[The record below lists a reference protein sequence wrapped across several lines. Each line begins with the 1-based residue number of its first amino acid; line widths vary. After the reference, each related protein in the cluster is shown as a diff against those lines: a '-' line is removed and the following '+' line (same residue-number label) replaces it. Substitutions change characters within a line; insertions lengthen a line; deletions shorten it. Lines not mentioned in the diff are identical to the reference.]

1 MVESKN
7 KFITSAVIISIIL
20 IALGLYGFKKYYP
33 HPCQTPITYSLGEI
47 DPHFNISRDEVIKA
61 LKQTESIWETS
72 IGKNLFSYSENGKLK
87 ISLVYDSRQEST
99 IKLQQLGL
107 NINEDKTTYDA
118 LKVQY
123 NSLISS
129 YNDQKSSLQSL
140 IKNYDTA
147 KAEYEKQA
155 TYWNQK
161 GGAPIDEYNK
171 LTNDKLNLEGLANQI
186 RALQNSITNLVD
198 NINATANVL
207 NRIADSLNL
216 NVSNYNDIG
225 ATQETEF
232 QEGIYKKDLN
242 GEEIIVYQFDSYNK
256 LVRVLAHEF
265 GHALGLEH
273 TNDPNSIMYKINQG
287 NNLILTPEDLSALKT
302 MCHIK

>member
-1 MVESKN
+1 MVEFKN
-7 KFITSAVIISIIL
+7 KFITLFVIISILL
-20 IALGLYGFKKYYP
+20 ITLGFYGFKKYNP
-33 HPCQTPITYSLGEI
+33 QPCQTPITYSLGEI
-47 DPHFNISRDEVIKA
+47 DPRFNISRDEVINA
-61 LKQTESIWETS
+61 LKQTESIWETP

-87 ISLVYDSRQEST
+87 ISLVYDNRQEST

-155 TYWNQK
+155 IYWNKK
-161 GGAPIDEYNK
+161 GGAPTNEYNK

-186 RALQNSITNLVD
+186 SALQNSITNLVA

-207 NRIADSLNL
+207 NRIASSLNL
-216 NVSNYNDIG
+216 NVGNYNDIG

-287 NNLILTPEDLSALKT
+287 TNLLLTQEDLSALKT

>member
-7 KFITSAVIISIIL
+7 KFIIPSVTIG
-20 IALGLYGFKKYYP
+20 IAIVAFGVYGFQKYFP
-33 HPCQTPITYSLGEI
+33 LPCQSPINYSLGEV
-47 DPHFNISRDEVIKA
+47 DPRFNISRDQIIKA

-87 ISLVYDSRQEST
+87 ISLIYDSRQEST

-107 NINEDKTTYDA
+107 NINEDKDTYDT
-118 LKVQY
+118 LKLQY
-123 NSLISS
+123 NSLLSN
-129 YNDQKSSLQSL
+129 YNDQKSSLQVL

-155 TYWNQK
+155 IYWNKK
-161 GGAPIDEYNK
+161 GGAPVNEYNK
-171 LTNDKLNLEGLANQI
+171 LTNDKLNLEELTNQI
-186 RALQNSITNLVD
+186 RTLQNSITSLVG

-207 NRIADSLNL
+207 NRIAASLNL

-232 QEGIYKKDLN
+232 QEGVYKKDLN

-265 GHALGLEH
+265 GHALGLGH
-273 TNDPNSIMYKINQG
+273 TNDSNSIMYKINQG
-287 NNLILTPEDLSALKT
+287 TNLLLTQEDLSALKT
-302 MCHIK
+302 MCRIK

>member
-1 MVESKN
+1 MVDSKN
-7 KFITSAVIISIIL
+7 KFITLLVIISIIL
-20 IALGLYGFKKYYP
+20 ITLGFYWFKKYYP
-33 HPCQTPITYSLGEI
+33 QPCQTPITYSLGEI

-61 LKQTESIWETS
+61 LNQTESIWETP
-72 IGKNLFSYSENGKLK
+72 IGKNLFSYNENGKLK

-107 NINEDKTTYDA
+107 NINEDKTTYDT

-123 NSLISS
+123 NLLISS
-129 YNDQKSSLQSL
+129 YNDQKSSLQVL

-147 KAEYEKQA
+147 KAEYEKQ
-155 TYWNQK
+155 TIYWNKK
-161 GGAPIDEYNK
+161 GGAPTDEYNK

-186 RALQNSITNLVD
+186 RALQDSITNLVG

-216 NVSNYNDIG
+216 NVSNYNNIG

-232 QEGIYKKDLN
+232 QEGVYKKDSN

-287 NNLILTPEDLSALKT
+287 TNILLTQEDMSALKT

>member
-1 MVESKN
+1 MVFLKN
-7 KFITSAVIISIIL
+7 KFIIPSVTISIAIV
-20 IALGLYGFKKYYP
+20 ALGVYGFQKYFP
-33 HPCQTPITYSLGEI
+33 LPCQSPINYSLGEV
-47 DPHFNISRDEVIKA
+47 DPRFNISRDQVIKA

-87 ISLVYDSRQEST
+87 ISLIYDSRQEST

-107 NINEDKTTYDA
+107 NINEDKDTYDT
-118 LKVQY
+118 LKIQY
-123 NSLISS
+123 NSLLSN
-129 YNDQKSSLQSL
+129 YNDQKSSLQVL

-155 TYWNQK
+155 IYWNKK
-161 GGAPIDEYNK
+161 GGAPVNEYNK
-171 LTNDKLNLEGLANQI
+171 LTNDKLNLEELANQI
-186 RALQNSITNLVD
+186 KTLQTSITNLVG

-207 NRIADSLNL
+207 NRIAASLNL

-232 QEGIYKKDLN
+232 QEGVYKKDLN

-265 GHALGLEH
+265 GHALGLGH
-273 TNDPNSIMYKINQG
+273 IDDPNSIMYKINQG
-287 NNLILTPEDLSALKT
+287 TNLLLTQDDLSALKT
-302 MCHIK
+302 MCRIK